1 MGSAN
6 SFLGG
11 ERIIMWSLVV
21 MQGMVMVQGMSFMW
35 GVKAHRVK
43 RQAFT
48 GTPGEGEELKF
59 LEAGIYNGNL
69 KHGRPHGHGSI
80 IYFEGD
86 AQGRTKYS
94 GDWVNGTRHGTGRT
108 EWVDGSTYQG
118 QYQADL
124 EQGIGVLR
132 KSMEQYEGEFKG
144 GKKHGKGIFI
154 KVQVLCAAGV
164 KKTVES

>member
-6 SFLGG
+6 GFLGG

-48 GTPGEGEELKF
+48 GTPGEGEE
-59 LEAGIYNGNL
+59 AGIYNGNL

-80 IYFEGD
+80 IYFE
-86 AQGRTKYS
+86 

-132 KSMEQYEGEFKG
+132 WVSVSGHFRFKELWG
-144 GKKHGKGIFI
+144 
-154 KVQVLCAAGV
+154 L
-164 KKTVES
+164 